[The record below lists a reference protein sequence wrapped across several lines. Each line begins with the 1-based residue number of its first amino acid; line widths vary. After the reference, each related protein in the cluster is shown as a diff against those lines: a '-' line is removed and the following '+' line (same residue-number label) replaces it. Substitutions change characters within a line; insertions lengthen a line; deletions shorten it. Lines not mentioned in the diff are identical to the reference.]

1 MDTLATATRLVRHWR
16 AWLRLIAIGPFL
28 PLAAW
33 SGAAEPGAG
42 QIDFNRDIRPILS
55 NNCFQ
60 CHGPDDQQRQAG
72 LRFDLLEAAT
82 RPAESG
88 KTAIVPGKPD
98 QSELLVRIRAAED
111 DGRMPPSDSN
121 KTLTEPQ
128 KQLLEQWIAA
138 GARTEIHWSFK
149 RPERPALPDV
159 GDRVWP
165 KNDIDL
171 FILRRLEREG
181 LGPSPAADRVA
192 LVRRVYLDLI
202 GLLPTPEEVDVFLRD
217 TRPEAYEE
225 LVDRLL
231 DSPHYG
237 ERWARRWL
245 DLARYADT
253 NGYEKDRPR
262 SIWPYRDWVI
272 RALNADMPFD
282 RFTVEQIAGDLL
294 PDADLATKIATG
306 FHRNTM
312 VNEEGGI
319 DVEEFRF
326 HATVDRTNTTGAVW
340 LGLTI
345 GCAQCHTHKFDPIA
359 QREYYQL
366 FAMLN
371 NADEEELEVPQSNIA
386 KQRAAI
392 AEKIA
397 KLEAER
403 AAQFDPENFSA
414 WVVENSKTARH
425 WTTISPT
432 SVISTGNATMTPLP
446 DRSILASGDK
456 PNQDT
461 YVVEFTSELPQITGI
476 RLEVLPHASLPEFG
490 PGRAPLFSEGD
501 FMLGEFSLA
510 AVSAKAAEPPRPLRL
525 VNATH
530 SYAPEKSSA
539 SNAIDGDLDTG
550 WSIKG
555 RTGQASHAVFVLEQ
569 PAEANAGVTL
579 RVTLEQR
586 YIHQMTIGRFRLS
599 YTADAAPAA
608 SSQPAEI
615 EAVLATEQSGRSV
628 EQVEALKRHYLEV
641 APECADKN
649 KQLAELRKSLPK
661 QPTTLVMQERD
672 PTHARTTHLAHRGEF
687 LSPREAVDA
696 GVPSVLHPLP
706 SGAAGNRLTLAR
718 WLVDP
723 ANPLVARVVVNRHWQ
738 AIFGRGLVRTIEDFG
753 LRGEPPS
760 HPELL
765 DYLATEFVAR
775 GWSVKQI
782 HRLIVTSATYRQSS
796 KLTLELQERD
806 PSNILL
812 ARGPRLRVEAEM
824 VRDMALGAS
833 GLLNTAVGGP
843 SVFPPQPPGVTDLA
857 YGSSSWPTS
866 QGADRFRR
874 GLYTYLKRT
883 SPYATFT
890 TFDAPSGEN
899 CVVRRERS
907 NTPLQA
913 LTILNDP
920 VFVEVAQALGRR
932 VIESNASDP
941 TERARML
948 FRWCLSREPSPDE
961 SSDLLQFYQAQ
972 LARLQQGQLDA
983 KAIAPADSA
992 PDRLPELAA
1001 WTLVGR
1007 AILNLDEFVTKE

>member
-1 MDTLATATRLVRHWR
+1 MDFHGVTFRAVRHWL
-16 AWLRLIAIGPFL
+16 AWLWIAAVAPFL

-33 SGAAEPGAG
+33 SVAAEPNASPP
-42 QIDFNRDIRPILS
+42 DFNRDIRPILS

-88 KTAIVPGKPD
+88 KTAIVAGKPD
-98 QSELLVRIRAAED
+98 QSELLARIHAAED
-111 DGRMPPSDSN
+111 DGRMPPADSN
-121 KTLTEPQ
+121 KTLSEPQ
-128 KQLLEQWIAA
+128 KKLLEQWIAA
-138 GARTEIHWSFK
+138 GAKAEIHWSFK
-149 RPERPALPDV
+149 SPERPTLPEV
-159 GDRVWP
+159 ADRAWP

-171 FILRRLEREG
+171 FILGRLEREG
-181 LGPSPAADRVA
+181 LKPSPAAERVT

-202 GLLPTPEEVDVFLRD
+202 GLLPTVEEVDGFLRD
-217 TRPEAYEE
+217 TRPEAYDE

-272 RALNADMPFD
+272 RALNSDMPFD
-282 RFTVEQIAGDLL
+282 RFTIEQIAGDLL
-294 PDADLATKIATG
+294 PDADLATKVATG

-371 NADEEELEVPQSNIA
+371 NADEEELELPQSNIA

-397 KLEAER
+397 AIEAER
-403 AAQFDPENFSA
+403 AAQFDPEKFAA
-414 WVVENSKTARH
+414 WVAESSKSARH
-425 WTTISPT
+425 WATISPA
-432 SVISTGNATMTPLP
+432 SVISTGNATMTTLP
-446 DRSILASGDK
+446 DRSVLASGDK

-461 YVVEFTSELPQITGI
+461 YIIEFTSELPQITGI
-476 RLEVLPHASLPEFG
+476 RLEVLPHESLPESG

-510 AVSAKAAEPPRPLRL
+510 ALPAAATEPPLPLRL

-530 SYAPEKSSA
+530 SYAAEKSPA

-555 RTGQASHAVFVLEQ
+555 RTGQPHQAVFVLEN
-569 PAEANAGVTL
+569 PIEAKVDAKL

-599 YTADAAPAA
+599 YTNDEAPAA
-608 SSQPAEI
+608 SSHPAEI
-615 EAVLATEQSGRSV
+615 EAILAAEPSGRSF
-628 EQVEALKRHYLEV
+628 EQVEVLKRHYLDV
-641 APECADKN
+641 ALELAEKN
-649 KQLAELRKSLPK
+649 KQIADLRKRLPK

-672 PTHARTTHLAHRGEF
+672 STHARTTRLAHRGEF
-687 LSPREAVDA
+687 LSPREPVAA

-706 SGAAGNRLTLAR
+706 SAAAGDRLALAR

-738 AIFGRGLVRTIEDFG
+738 AIFGRGLVRTTEDFG

-782 HRLIVTSATYRQSS
+782 HRLIVTSATYRQAS
-796 KLTLELQERD
+796 KLTPELKERD
-806 PSNILL
+806 PSNVLL
-812 ARGPRLRVEAEM
+812 ARGPRLRVEAET

-833 GLLNTAVGGP
+833 GLLSPAIGGP
-843 SVFPPQPPGVTDLA
+843 SVFPPQPPGVSDLA

-920 VFVEVAQALGRR
+920 VFVEAVQALGKR
-932 VIESNASDP
+932 VVESNVSEPAD
-941 TERARML
+941 RARML
-948 FRWCLSREPSPDE
+948 FRWCLSREPSSDE
-961 SSDLLQFYQAQ
+961 LSELLEFYQVQ
-972 LARLQQGQLDA
+972 LARLQKGQLDA
-983 KAIAPADSA
+983 KAIAPIDSA
-992 PDRLPELAA
+992 FDRLPELAA
-1001 WTLVGR
+1001 WSLVGR